1 MTGLICGNCTVLF
14 HAPQSTSQAA
24 KLAAVLQC
32 SDECSSEQ
40 LRINEHS
47 PGVVENEEEMVG
59 CICHPN
65 HTQNGKVHYKFSDA
79 AFAHGMSVTRK
90 VHRPDWKSSVE
101 HLCRSRVCNREGKR
115 EYHALGSFQAGNVRE
130 VLYEDQTRAFYI
142 YDTAAANNAA
152 HADVFSFRYPGNS
165 DALTEDA
172 RTDRMTAQMQLVL
185 GVTES

>member
-1 MTGLICGNCTVLF
+1 MTGQIECNWVV
-14 HAPQSTSQAA
+14 TSNAN
-24 KLAAVLQC
+24 
-32 SDECSSEQ
+32 SW
-40 LRINEHS
+40 S
-47 PGVVENEEEMVG
+47 PSVRLTGQVVRNFP
-59 CICHPN
+59 ICHPN

-101 HLCRSRVCNREGKR
+101 HLCRSKVCNREGKR